1 MNLTNLTMGAVALG
15 LLAMT
20 VPTLAL
26 PSAVPALAAG
36 AASDIAKARYQ
47 DYPGSRASKATK
59 GRSSAYSGNS
69 ALQKSWKSG
78 KARVAGQSGSPGR
91 SEAQGRSEIQGRSA
105 LQGRSSS
112 QGRSSVGG
120 HGIAP
125 YSDIPHRIMKGGAHG
140 SHGAP
145 AAR

>member
-15 LLAMT
+15 LLSMT

-59 GRSSAYSGNS
+59 GRSSAYGGAS
-69 ALQKSWKSG
+69 ASQKNWKSG
-78 KARVAGQSGSPGR
+78 KAHVAGQGGS
-91 SEAQGRSEIQGRSA
+91 QGRSAIQGRS
-105 LQGRSSS
+105 SSS

-125 YSDIPHRIMKGGAHG
+125 YSDIPHRILKGG

-145 AAR
+145 AGAR